1 MSPYSPIP
9 PIPDPGL
16 SHPPG
21 RSRGLCPLLA
31 IRPLTTRRQVSML
44 SETENATHD
53 VERHLLLCIGYS
65 MMLMLK
71 NILRD
76 LAGST
81 GPARYGP
88 RLFLSPEIVR
98 LSAAFSRLLTCVF
111 SVHTSYYMTWA
122 TCGFRW
128 HASGHRLAT
137 GMQHIAS
144 ERSLSVLLLHLD
156 LG

>member
-21 RSRGLCPLLA
+21 RSRGQCPLLA

-76 LAGST
+76 SEGSP
-81 GPARYGP
+81 GPPFPAARD
-88 RLFLSPEIVR
+88 RSLVN
-98 LSAAFSRLLTCVF
+98 AVFSRLDSLVC
-111 SVHTSYYMTWA
+111 SL
-122 TCGFRW
+122 CI
-128 HASGHRLAT
+128 LP
-137 GMQHIAS
+137 IA
-144 ERSLSVLLLHLD
+144 
-156 LG
+156 

>member
-1 MSPYSPIP
+1 M
-9 PIPDPGL
+9 L
-16 SHPPG
+16 K
-21 RSRGLCPLLA
+21 

-81 GPARYGP
+81 CPPFTRV
-88 RLFLSPEIVR
+88 LSPEIVR
-98 LSAAFSRLLTCVF
+98 LSAVFSRLLTCVF

-137 GMQHIAS
+137 DMQHIAS
-144 ERSLSVLLLHLD
+144 ERSSLSVLLHGVAVLFSYEFRPGFKGSLAARKNMITENSF
-156 LG
+156 